1 MTGGN
6 DSFILT
12 YIHESVFNLLLK
24 IVLIFIQKQIIV
36 CEIFLVSYNE
46 PNVKYVW
53 NNREN
58 KSIILI

>member
-1 MTGGN
+1 MYEEN
-6 DSFILT
+6 DNFILT
-12 YIHESVFNLLLK
+12 FIHESVFNLLLK
-24 IVLIFIQKQIIV
+24 TLSIFIQKQIKV
-36 CEIFLVSYNE
+36 CKIFLVSYNE